1 MIVAKHFEIL
11 AIHFENNKCNVM
23 YWQLTIYLFKRLV
36 NFATFTGG
44 RVKTMTFLDN
54 IYLTYVYLYWTVP
67 IVYFERHL
75 KWFKLFSQHF
85 KLISIYNSCC
95 HLICVLYMYICI
107 SCMYSSI
114 ELNHQFPNGLIQ
126 VSWASSRRRIQCYLP
141 QPGSCR

>member
-1 MIVAKHFEIL
+1 
-11 AIHFENNKCNVM
+11 M

-75 KWFKLFSQHF
+75 K
-85 KLISIYNSCC
+85 
-95 HLICVLYMYICI
+95 
-107 SCMYSSI
+107 
-114 ELNHQFPNGLIQ
+114 
-126 VSWASSRRRIQCYLP
+126 
-141 QPGSCR
+141 